1 MTVPHPSKND
11 LPVRRLL
18 SPLRRF
24 MQIESASGGVLL
36 VCTAAALIIANSPWA
51 AAYHHLWQMPLV
63 VGIGQFVLDQPLEFW
78 INDGLMV
85 IFFFVVGLEIKREI
99 VDGELSDWRKASLPV
114 IGAVGGMVAPALVYL
129 TFRGLGAHP
138 RGWGIPMATDIA
150 FVVGIMALFGP
161 RVPAGLKVF
170 LLALAIAD
178 DIGAVLVIAFVY
190 TDHVAANWLAVGL
203 AGLAL
208 TAGMNRLGVRSLFL
222 YVVVGIGVWLAF
234 LAAHVH
240 PTVAGVILGLMTP
253 ARPFVAS
260 SKMRNLL
267 HLNLEQ
273 LADDDGHSGRQHAQ
287 LEAIAWTAREA
298 VSPLARLEHA
308 LHPIVGFIIM
318 PIFALANSGVVVDG
332 SHLAHPVSFGVAAG
346 MILGKPLGIVAF
358 CWLVVKLGFA
368 RLPNGT
374 AWKHIIAAGF
384 LGGIGF
390 TMAIFVANLAFP
402 ENAAP
407 DLLAAAKVGVI
418 VGTLLSAIIGAS
430 LLAWATKT
438 K

>member
-1 MTVPHPSKND
+1 MPHQSHNN

-24 MQIESASGGVLL
+24 LQIESASGGVLL
-36 VCTAAALIIANSPWA
+36 VCAAIALIIANSPWA
-51 AAYHHLWQMPLV
+51 AAYHHLWQTPLV

-78 INDGLMV
+78 INDGLMA

-114 IGAVGGMVAPALVYL
+114 IGAAGGMLAPALVYL
-129 TFRGLGAHP
+129 TFHGLGAHP

-190 TDHVAANWLAVGL
+190 TDQVAVNWLAIGL

-208 TAGMNRLGVRSLFL
+208 TACMNRLGVRSLFL
-222 YVVVGIGVWLAF
+222 YVAVGMGIWLAF
-234 LAAHVH
+234 LAARVH
-240 PTVAGVILGLMTP
+240 PTVAGVILGLLTP
-253 ARPFVAS
+253 AAPFIALPR
-260 SKMRNLL
+260 MRDSLEQ
-267 HLNLEQ
+267 NLEQ
-273 LADDDGHSGRQHAQ
+273 LADDGQSGRQHAL

-318 PIFALANSGVVVDG
+318 PIFALANAGVAIDIG
-332 SHLAHPVSFGVAAG
+332 WLTHPVSLGVAAG
-346 MILGKPLGIVAF
+346 LIVGKPLGIVAF
-358 CWLVVKLGFA
+358 SWLAVRLGFA

-374 AWKHIIAAGF
+374 AWTHIIAAGF

-402 ENAAP
+402 EVVNP
-407 DLLAAAKVGVI
+407 DLLAASKVGVI
-418 VGTLLSAIIGAS
+418 AGTLLSAVIGAG
-430 LLAWATKT
+430 LLAWSIKS